1 MLTDFCKVIDH
12 TEQDSDVRKRLNER
26 KLLRGMVISLSIHLP
41 RDLFWEHAVQE
52 HIIQKLL
59 LWLSVCQRRKMRV
72 LSELEKKE
80 ISFERGEKMS
90 KSKTEDKCAYLA
102 LVQQRRLNFPK
113 LDRDMILDHGF
124 LSLPS
129 EQPLETKE

>member
-1 MLTDFCKVIDH
+1 
-12 TEQDSDVRKRLNER
+12 
-26 KLLRGMVISLSIHLP
+26 
-41 RDLFWEHAVQE
+41 
-52 HIIQKLL
+52 
-59 LWLSVCQRRKMRV
+59 MRV